1 MTEPAVVHA
10 PTTRVLVADDHQ
22 LLRQALRRALE
33 DNGLTVVGEAADG
46 EEAVRMAEALRP
58 DIVVMDVTMPVMGGI
73 EATSIVHEHLP
84 NIRIVVLTMHDE
96 HSLIV
101 QAVDAGASAFL
112 NKDCSLQQV
121 VETVIQVADGE
132 VLLSPEIAANM
143 LGAMTP
149 ANGSPLTKRE
159 DEILQAIA
167 DGSSTTEVARDL
179 FISAKTVKNHLASIY
194 EKLDARDRTQAVLSG
209 VRIGIVQ
216 IR

>member
-1 MTEPAVVHA
+1 MTEPAVVNV
-10 PTTRVLVADDHQ
+10 PSTRVLVADDHQ

-46 EEAVRMAEALRP
+46 EEACRLAESLRP
-58 DIVVMDVTMPVMGGI
+58 DIVVMDVTMPIMGGI
-73 EATSIVHEHLP
+73 EATAIVHEHLP

-194 EKLDARDRTQAVLSG
+194 EKLNARDRTQAVLSG